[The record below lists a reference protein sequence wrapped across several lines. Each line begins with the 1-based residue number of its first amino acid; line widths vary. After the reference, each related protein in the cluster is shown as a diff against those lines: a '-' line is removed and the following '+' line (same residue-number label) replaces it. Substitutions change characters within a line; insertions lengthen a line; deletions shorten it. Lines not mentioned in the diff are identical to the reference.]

1 MNKKLT
7 VRDLLN
13 FLQNVDADLPVQ
25 IAMNNE
31 YQWTATNIEVAK
43 MNDAPYILISDEV

>member
-1 MNKKLT
+1 MNKELI

-13 FLQNVDADLPVQ
+13 FLQNVNADLPVK

-43 MNDAPYILISDEV
+43 MNGEPYILISDET